1 MNKLFTLNTS
11 KSSVIFFCICL
22 LISFNLVS
30 EENKSPKFI
39 EGVTLL
45 GAEGVLSLVARIDS
59 VIVVDS
65 RIRGDRHKG
74 YLESSVS
81 LPDIETNCATLKNI
95 IPNKKNYA
103 IFYCNGVKCGRS
115 AIAIN
120 IAKKCGYKNLYWF
133 RGGFEVWMEK
143 GFPFVKE

>member
-1 MNKLFTLNTS
+1 MYKLFTLSAS
-11 KSSVIFFCICL
+11 KFSIIFSCICL
-22 LISFNLVS
+22 LISFNLLS

-45 GAEGVLSLVARIDS
+45 GAEEVLSLIARIDN

-65 RIRGDRHKG
+65 RIQGDRRKG

-81 LPDIETNCATLKNI
+81 LPDIETSCATLKNI
-95 IPNKKNYA
+95 IPNKSRHA
-103 IFYCNGVKCGRS
+103 VFYCNGVKCGRS

>member
-1 MNKLFTLNTS
+1 MYQLFTLSAS
-11 KSSVIFFCICL
+11 KFSIIFSCACL
-22 LISFNLVS
+22 LISFNLLS
-30 EENKSPKFI
+30 EENKSSKFI

-45 GAEGVLSLVARIDS
+45 GAEGVLSLMARIDN

-81 LPDIETNCATLKNI
+81 LPDIETSCATLKNI
-95 IPNKKNYA
+95 IPNKNHHA
-103 IFYCNGVKCGRS
+103 VFYCNGVKCGRS
-115 AIAIN
+115 AVAIN

-133 RGGFEVWMEK
+133 RGGFEVWLEK
-143 GFPFVKE
+143 GFPFVEE

>member
-1 MNKLFTLNTS
+1 MYKLFTLSAS
-11 KSSVIFFCICL
+11 KFSIIFSYTCL
-22 LISFNLVS
+22 LMSFNLLS

-45 GAEGVLSLVARIDS
+45 GAEEVLSLVARIDN

-65 RIRGDRHKG
+65 RIQGDRRKG

-81 LPDIETNCATLKNI
+81 LPDIETSCATLKNI
-95 IPNKKNYA
+95 IPSKNNHA
-103 IFYCNGVKCGRS
+103 VFYCNGVKCGRS
-115 AIAIN
+115 AVAIN
-120 IAKKCGYKNLYWF
+120 IAKKCGYRNLYWF